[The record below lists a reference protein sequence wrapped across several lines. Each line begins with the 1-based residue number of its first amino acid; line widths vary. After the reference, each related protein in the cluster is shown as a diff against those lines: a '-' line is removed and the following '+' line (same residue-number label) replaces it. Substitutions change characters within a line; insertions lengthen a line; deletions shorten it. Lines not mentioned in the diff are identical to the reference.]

1 MVLVVIFKLRKENH
15 MFHLRLLNPLCI
27 FSIAILLILPI
38 FIVGCGDEGDDEDMD
53 VIIPIDTTLPPVQ
66 QPPDDT
72 EPPGVISPPVE
83 EPPIVEPPAEE
94 PPIEEPGIAFQND
107 IFPIFQANCIF
118 AGCHAAPPPSG
129 LLLTTFDNFKKG
141 GNSGPPFIPKD
152 NKNSLIVKRI
162 TGVIQPQMPLGRLP
176 LKDAE
181 IQLIKD
187 WIDEGAEDN

>member
-1 MVLVVIFKLRKENH
+1 
-15 MFHLRLLNPLCI
+15 MFHLRLLNPLCV

-38 FIVGCGDEGDDEDMD
+38 FIVSCGDEGDDEDMD
-53 VIIPIDTTLPPVQ
+53 VITPIDTTLPPVQ

-72 EPPGVISPPVE
+72 EPPDVVSPPD
-83 EPPIVEPPAEE
+83 EE

-118 AGCHAAPPPSG
+118 AGCHAANPPSG
-129 LLLTTFDNFKKG
+129 LLLTTFNDFEKG
-141 GNSGPPFIPKD
+141 GNSGPAFVPKD
-152 NKNSLIVKRI
+152 SGKSLIVQRVD
-162 TGVIQPQMPLGRLP
+162 GGGMPLGRAP
-176 LKDAE
+176 LKKAE